1 MQEFAIN
8 AVYALHLNEL
18 EQYIPHLGV
27 LLLYL
32 SAVLSLLCCFF
43 GYKLRKLWFA
53 GVCLVFGC
61 LVGNYLYSHG
71 ILDINFSIATGLFAA
86 ALFVFTYRLSS
97 PELAFCICF
106 YLLAVRRGMA
116 VSTALIPSMVLAV
129 VAFFL
134 GRWVV
139 TVATAVFGAYAVVNL
154 LPRLPVL
161 SKAELSFLAPGQRE
175 YYLAL
180 GLLALLGF
188 LVQFGFG
195 SSDPLV
201 RFEKK

>member
-116 VSTALIPSMVLAV
+116 ISTALIPGVVLAV

-134 GRWVV
+134 GRWVI
-139 TVATAVFGAYAVVNL
+139 TVATSVFGAYAVVNL

-161 SKAELSFLAPGQRE
+161 SKAELSFLTPGQRE

>member
-116 VSTALIPSMVLAV
+116 VSTALIPSVVLAV

-134 GRWVV
+134 GRWVI
-139 TVATAVFGAYAVVNL
+139 TVATSVFGAYAVVIL

-161 SKAELSFLAPGQRE
+161 SKAELSFLTPGQRE

-195 SSDPLV
+195 SNDPLV

>member
-116 VSTALIPSMVLAV
+116 ISTALIPSVVLAV

-134 GRWVV
+134 GRWVI
-139 TVATAVFGAYAVVNL
+139 TVATSVFGAYAVVNL

-161 SKAELSFLAPGQRE
+161 SKAELSFLTPGQRK

-195 SSDPLV
+195 SNDPLV

>member
-61 LVGNYLYSHG
+61 LVGNYLYSRG

-116 VSTALIPSMVLAV
+116 VSTALIPSVVLAV

-134 GRWVV
+134 GRWVI
-139 TVATAVFGAYAVVNL
+139 TVATSVFGAYAVVNL

-161 SKAELSFLAPGQRE
+161 SKAELSFLTPGQRE

-195 SSDPLV
+195 SNDPLV

>member
-116 VSTALIPSMVLAV
+116 ISTALIPSVVLAV

-134 GRWVV
+134 GRWVI
-139 TVATAVFGAYAVVNL
+139 TVATSVFGAYAVVNL

-161 SKAELSFLAPGQRE
+161 SKAELSFLTPGQRE

-195 SSDPLV
+195 SNDPLV

>member
-32 SAVLSLLCCFF
+32 SAVLSLLCCFL

-116 VSTALIPSMVLAV
+116 ISTALIPSVVLAV

-134 GRWVV
+134 GRWVI
-139 TVATAVFGAYAVVNL
+139 TVATSVFGAYAVVNL

-161 SKAELSFLAPGQRE
+161 SKAELSFLTPGQRE

>member
-32 SAVLSLLCCFF
+32 SAVLSLLCCFL

-116 VSTALIPSMVLAV
+116 ISTALIPSVVLAV

-134 GRWVV
+134 GRWVI
-139 TVATAVFGAYAVVNL
+139 TVATSVFGAYAVVNL

-161 SKAELSFLAPGQRE
+161 SKAELSFLTPGQRE

-195 SSDPLV
+195 SNDPLV

>member
-61 LVGNYLYSHG
+61 LVGNYLYSRG

-116 VSTALIPSMVLAV
+116 VSTALIPSVVLAV

-134 GRWVV
+134 GRWVI
-139 TVATAVFGAYAVVNL
+139 TVATSVFGAYAVVIL

-161 SKAELSFLAPGQRE
+161 SKAELSFLTPGQRE

-195 SSDPLV
+195 SNDPLV